1 MLQRKKMNEDE
12 RMNGASPIKI
22 QIAASLFAQQKPFK
36 FYKKTII
43 TALITLKDDN
53 SKN

>member
-1 MLQRKKMNEDE
+1 MLQRKKMKEDE

-36 FYKKTII
+36 FYKKNNNYCTNYF
-43 TALITLKDDN
+43 KR
-53 SKN
+53 